1 MRSLRTYLYLNL
13 GNGGGGVIQD
23 DIAGPWAT
31 AAYLLLLYVFCVILW
46 QTSKRTQGG
55 VFFC

>member
-31 AAYLLLLYVFCVILW
+31 AAYLLLVNFLVLFYG
-46 QTSKRTQGG
+46 RR
-55 VFFC
+55 